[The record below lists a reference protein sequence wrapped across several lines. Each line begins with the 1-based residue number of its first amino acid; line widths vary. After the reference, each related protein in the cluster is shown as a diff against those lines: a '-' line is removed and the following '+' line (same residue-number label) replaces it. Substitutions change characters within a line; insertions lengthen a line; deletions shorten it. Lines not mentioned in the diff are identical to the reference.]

1 MRALAAPHQS
11 VPRSDILPLRRFHV
25 LGRRVVNRR
34 EVNAA
39 GEAAFPCDERAAG
52 RTSRRGVAVRV
63 RGGET
68 LR

>member
-1 MRALAAPHQS
+1 MRALAASHQS

-25 LGRRVVNRR
+25 LGRRAVKRR

-52 RTSRRGVAVRV
+52 RASRLAVAVRLQG
-63 RGGET
+63 RET
-68 LR
+68 LG